1 MTVTYEWIR
10 RRKMAHWELLN
21 QSLIRSLLASIEEYS
36 LNCRQGLLNM
46 LARPGAQ
53 GRNKAKKKVESADK
67 PGSVVSN
74 HSSGTT
80 VTSGLMQPTRKHLR
94 ARSLQSNMLPYLV
107 LLQVGFTLPRS
118 VTTRAVRSYRT
129 ISPLPAARINKLQAV
144 YFLWH
149 FPWARAPQAL
159 PGTLPAGART
169 FLPLQAARDCL
180 ADSVGNDRVV
190 WGVMQGMS

>member
-1 MTVTYEWIR
+1 M
-10 RRKMAHWELLN
+10 
-21 QSLIRSLLASIEEYS
+21 
-36 LNCRQGLLNM
+36 
-46 LARPGAQ
+46 
-53 GRNKAKKKVESADK
+53 ESADK
-67 PGSVVSN
+67 PGSVVDN

-80 VTSGLMQPTRKHLR
+80 VTDGLKQPTRKRPR
-94 ARSLQSNMLPYLV
+94 ARHMLPYLV
-107 LLQVGFTLPRS
+107 LLRMGFTLPRS
-118 VTTRAVRSYRT
+118 VATRAVRSYRT
-129 ISPLPAARINKLQAV
+129 ISPLPSRSRAV

>member
-1 MTVTYEWIR
+1 
-10 RRKMAHWELLN
+10 
-21 QSLIRSLLASIEEYS
+21 
-36 LNCRQGLLNM
+36 
-46 LARPGAQ
+46 
-53 GRNKAKKKVESADK
+53 
-67 PGSVVSN
+67 
-74 HSSGTT
+74 
-80 VTSGLMQPTRKHLR
+80 
-94 ARSLQSNMLPYLV
+94 MLPYLV

-129 ISPLPAARINKLQAV
+129 ISPLPAARTNELQAV

-149 FPWARAPQAL
+149 FPWARAPQVL